1 MRQIVAA
8 HGCRRFYYEGSNCK
22 ALLYANLLL
31 VLFLFLFSMKCAIP
45 LAFLQSCK
53 YNENHYHFF
62 FQRDTG
68 YPLPLV
74 TPFSSGL
81 LASQP
86 RPRQASHIFIQKAAR
101 YSSFILF
108 N

>member
-1 MRQIVAA
+1 MLPVLLQVQQLQGAAIRQPTACSVP
-8 HGCRRFYYEGSNCK
+8 
-22 ALLYANLLL
+22 
-31 VLFLFLFSMKCAIP
+31 FSMKCAIP

-53 YNENHYHFF
+53 YNENHYHCS

-101 YSSFILF
+101 YSGELHII
-108 N
+108 

>member
-8 HGCRRFYYEGSNCK
+8 HGCLPV
-22 ALLYANLLL
+22 LLRVQQLQCAAIANPLP
-31 VLFLFLFSMKCAIP
+31 VLFLSSVKLLTP
-45 LAFLQSCK
+45 LAFLRACK
-53 YNENHYHFF
+53 NNENHYRQP
-62 FQRDTG
+62 FQG

-86 RPRQASHIFIQKAAR
+86 RPRQASHIFIQEAAR
-101 YSSFILF
+101 YSGGFQLF